1 MNAIEAC
8 KEINRIAELPHKQSK
23 TLIDAVKVGVK
34 QMLFTSDF
42 YENDIVNVFIV
53 IYLFIWRKMAR
64 SGRVYTVTGKL

>member
-23 TLIDAVKVGVK
+23 ALIDAVKVGVK

-42 YENDIVNVFIV
+42 YENDIVNVFTN
-53 IYLFIWRKMAR
+53 FCE
-64 SGRVYTVTGKL
+64 SGKLDFRGIPKTI